1 MASPTAVGGGTGW
14 GPSSPRGSG
23 VNERHPGFMAYL
35 SGRRERIE
43 KELARHVETWRGTT
57 PDRLCDAMAYSLLAG
72 GKRLRPVLAL
82 AAFDAC
88 GGSGVDEA
96 VALSFASAMECIH
109 TYSLIHDDL
118 PAMDDDDFRRGR
130 PTCHKVY
137 GEATAILAGDALLT
151 EAFAIVAGGSE
162 PARLPLTALL
172 ARAAG
177 ASGMVG
183 GQQLDLE
190 LTGARTVDGPLP
202 ELPVIE
208 NVHRLKT
215 GALLAAATEG
225 GAIAARADKE
235 QVRRLRT
242 YGQALGLAFQI
253 ADDILDVVGDPEKMG
268 KSGRGDEE
276 KGKPT
281 YPALVGLEKARA
293 LARAARDAAVEAVAD
308 LGERSQH
315 LRALADFAIER
326 AS

>member
-1 MASPTAVGGGTGW
+1 MSETE
-14 GPSSPRGSG
+14 SG
-23 VNERHPGFMAYL
+23 AMAYL
-35 SGRRERIE
+35 SRRRERIE
-43 KELARHVETWRGTT
+43 RELALHVEGWRTRA
-57 PDRLCDAMAYSLLAG
+57 PERLADAMAYSLLAG

-82 AAFDAC
+82 AAFEAC
-88 GGSGVDEA
+88 GGSSEDES
-96 VALSFASAMECIH
+96 VAMDFASALECIH

-118 PAMDDDDFRRGR
+118 PAMDDDDLRRGR
-130 PTCHKVY
+130 PTCHKVF

-151 EAFAIVAGGSE
+151 EAFELLADGPE
-162 PARLPLTALL
+162 PTRLPLIGLL

-177 ASGMVG
+177 AAGMVG

-190 LTGARTVDGPLP
+190 MTGRKSVDGPLP

-225 GAIAARADKE
+225 GAIAARAGME
-235 QVRRLRT
+235 RIGRLRV

-253 ADDILDVVGDPEKMG
+253 ADDILDVVGDPDQMG
-268 KSGRGDEE
+268 KSGGGDEE

-281 YPALVGLEKARA
+281 YPALVGLEQARV
-293 LARAARDAAVEAVAD
+293 LARNARGKAVQAVEE
-308 LGERSQH
+308 LGERAVH
-315 LRALADFAIER
+315 LRNLADFAIER